1 MINRKVDFK
10 TSPEIN
16 FILINKEMNK
26 AKAEIRLIST
36 GLELNLSKTKEKRI
50 IDEIKKTV
58 GRISYSC

>member
-1 MINRKVDFK
+1 
-10 TSPEIN
+10 
-16 FILINKEMNK
+16 MNK